1 MTEKDKMPWKYI
13 LLKALLLQVAFLVL
27 HYAYDFFPNGFTRII
42 SGTSEAV
49 FQHMKIG
56 FNSLALVNLVEF
68 LIKRKKVDRPA
79 NFGFARIASTM
90 FYCWPMFILF
100 FTPPAYYGKY
110 PNDLVEIISANI
122 ILYLT
127 SLSALI
133 FENQLERIHITKAF
147 RVVIAAL
154 ALIFIS
160 LLVIYS
166 FHNPWFDVFTIP
178 PGWE

>member
-1 MTEKDKMPWKYI
+1 MTENKTLTWKYI
-13 LLKALLLQVAFLVL
+13 LLKALILQVSFLVL
-27 HYAYDFFPNGFTRII
+27 HYAYDFFPNGITRIF

-56 FNSLALVNLVEF
+56 FFSIFLVNLVEF
-68 LIKRKKVDRPA
+68 LIKRTKVSRPGD
-79 NFGFARIASTM
+79 FGFARLASAV

-127 SLSALI
+127 STSTLI
-133 FENQLERIHITKAF
+133 FENQLERFQISREFKIMVTAIA
-147 RVVIAAL
+147 VV
-154 ALIFIS
+154 FIS

-166 FHNPWFDVFTIP
+166 FRNPWFDVFAIP

>member
-1 MTEKDKMPWKYI
+1 MSEKKSLNWKYI
-13 LLKALLLQVAFLVL
+13 LLKGLIIQVTFLVL
-27 HYAYDFFPNGFTRII
+27 HYAYDFFPSGFTKII

-56 FNSLALVNLVEF
+56 FFSIALVNLVEF
-68 LIKRKKVDRPA
+68 FLNKKKVDRPG
-79 NFGFARIASTM
+79 NFGFSRMASAM
-90 FYCWPMFILF
+90 FYCWPMFVLF

-127 SLSALI
+127 SLFSLI
-133 FENQLERIHITKAF
+133 FENQLERIEISREFKA
-147 RVVIAAL
+147 VIAIMTV
-154 ALIFIS
+154 IFIS

-166 FHNPWFDVFTIP
+166 FRDPWFDVFTIP

>member
-1 MTEKDKMPWKYI
+1 MAEHKKPNWKYI
-13 LLKALLLQVAFLVL
+13 LLKALILQVTFLIL
-27 HYAYDFFPNGFTRII
+27 HYVYDFFPNSLTRII

-56 FNSLALVNLVEF
+56 FFSIALVNLVEF
-68 LIKRKKVDRPA
+68 TIRRSKVDRPGDY
-79 NFGFARIASTM
+79 GFARMASAV

-100 FTPPAYYGKY
+100 FTPPAYYGQY

-133 FENQLERIHITKAF
+133 LENQLERVEISRELK
-147 RVVIAAL
+147 VVITAL
-154 ALIFIS
+154 TIIFIS

-166 FHNPWFDVFTIP
+166 FRDPWFDVFAIP

>member
-1 MTEKDKMPWKYI
+1 MTEKKALNWKYI
-13 LLKALLLQVAFLVL
+13 LLKGLILQVIFLVL

-56 FNSLALVNLVEF
+56 FFSIGLVNLIEF
-68 LIKRKKVDRPA
+68 FLKRTKVDRPGD
-79 NFGFARIASTM
+79 FGFARMASAM

-100 FTPPAYYGKY
+100 FTPPAFYGKY
-110 PNDLVEIISANI
+110 PNDLLEIISANI

-127 SLSALI
+127 SISSLI
-133 FENQLERIHITKAF
+133 FENQLERVEITREFK
-147 RVVIAAL
+147 VVIAAL
-154 ALIFIS
+154 TLIFIS

-166 FHNPWFDVFTIP
+166 FQDPWFDVFAIP

>member
-1 MTEKDKMPWKYI
+1 MATGKTLNWKYI
-13 LLKALLLQVAFLVL
+13 FLKALLLQVTFLVF
-27 HYAYDFFPNGFTRII
+27 HYVYDYFPNSFTMII

-49 FQHMKIG
+49 FQHMKNG
-56 FNSLALVNLVEF
+56 FFSIALINLVEF
-68 LIKRKKVDRPA
+68 VLNRAKVSRPGDY
-79 NFGFARIASTM
+79 GFARLASAV

-110 PNDLVEIISANI
+110 PNDLVEIISANT

-127 SLSALI
+127 SISALV
-133 FENQLERIHITKAF
+133 FENQLERVQITREFK
-147 RVVIAAL
+147 VVITIL
-154 ALIFIS
+154 TLLFLS

-166 FHNPWFDVFTIP
+166 FRNPWFDLFAIP

>member
-1 MTEKDKMPWKYI
+1 MIDNNKMPWKYI

-56 FNSLALVNLVEF
+56 FYSIALINLVEF
-68 LIKRKKVDRPA
+68 LIKRNKVERPGDY
-79 NFGFARIASTM
+79 GFARLASAM

-110 PNDLVEIISANI
+110 PTDLAEIISANI

-133 FENQLERIHITKAF
+133 FENQLERIRITRSFK
-147 RVVIAAL
+147 VVIAGL

-166 FHNPWFDVFTIP
+166 FQNPWFDVFAIP